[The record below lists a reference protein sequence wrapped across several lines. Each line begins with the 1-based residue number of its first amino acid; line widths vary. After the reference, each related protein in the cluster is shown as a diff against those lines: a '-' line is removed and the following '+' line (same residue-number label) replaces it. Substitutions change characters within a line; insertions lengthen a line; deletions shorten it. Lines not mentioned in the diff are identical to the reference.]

1 MTWTR
6 RLPAKV
12 HLWLVP
18 NTSDIRCAR
27 IGRIVA
33 VGKSIVRLKDIA
45 DRTGFS
51 TNTVSLALRQSPRI
65 PQQTRDLIQR
75 AADELNYLPNHI
87 AKSLVS
93 RETKTIGLVL
103 TDITNPTLTRTAQ
116 AIEMALAKR
125 GYGTLFA
132 TSNNTLEEEIR
143 AIELFRSRQV
153 DGMLIYPTTHR
164 KLDHIR
170 PLRRA
175 SHPVVLLVG
184 DPDSGLDAVC
194 IDERRGA
201 YKATRHLL
209 DMGHRRIGIIDS
221 ANPLGNLEKRE
232 GYQQA
237 LNEAGID
244 FDPKFAVDPHGHS
257 ATRGFWAMDALM
269 SGEQRPTAVFS
280 ANDSLAMGALRWC
293 QTHNVRIPS
302 DVAIVGF
309 DNIEFAEYASVP
321 LSSVNYAVEDVSRMA
336 VERLMQLIAAGDSL
350 PEPRVTQIDPD
361 LVIRELDARASL
373 IRRSRAAGRVP

>member
-1 MTWTR
+1 M
-6 RLPAKV
+6 
-12 HLWLVP
+12 
-18 NTSDIRCAR
+18 AR
-27 IGRIVA
+27 
-33 VGKSIVRLKDIA
+33 SIVRLKDIA
-45 DRTGFS
+45 DKTGFS

-75 AADELNYLPNHI
+75 AAAELNYLPNHI

-103 TDITNPTLTRTAQ
+103 TDINNLTLTHTAQ
-116 AIEMALAKR
+116 AIEIALAER

-132 TSNNTLEEEIR
+132 TSNNTLSEEIR

-153 DGMLIYPTTHR
+153 DGMLIYPTSHR

-175 SHPVVLLVG
+175 NYPVVLLVG
-184 DPDSGLDAVC
+184 DPDAGIDAVC

-201 YKATRHLL
+201 FKAARHLI
-209 DMGHRRIGIIDS
+209 DVGHRKIGIIDS
-221 ANPLGNLEKRE
+221 ANPLGNLEKLQ

-237 LNEAGID
+237 LQEAGID
-244 FDPKFAVDPHGHS
+244 FDHEFWVDPRGHT
-257 ATRGFWAMDALM
+257 AEKGYWAMDTLM
-269 SGEQRPTAVFS
+269 SGSRRPTGVFA
-280 ANDSLAMGALRWC
+280 ANDSLAIGALRWC
-293 QTHNVRIPS
+293 QTHGVRVPD

-309 DNIEFAEYASVP
+309 DNIEFAEYAAVP
-321 LSSVNYAVEDVSRMA
+321 LSSVNYAVEVVTRMA
-336 VERLMQLIAAGDSL
+336 VDRLMRLISAGDAL

-361 LVIRELDARASL
+361 LVIRESTRAQ
-373 IRRSRAAGRVP
+373 R